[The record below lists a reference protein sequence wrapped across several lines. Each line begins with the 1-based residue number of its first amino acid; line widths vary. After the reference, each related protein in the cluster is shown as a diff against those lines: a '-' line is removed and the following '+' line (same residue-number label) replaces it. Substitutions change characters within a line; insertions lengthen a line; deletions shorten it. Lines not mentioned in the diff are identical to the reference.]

1 MSRPTTTLHRFAW
14 QAGSLAIGRGAAF
27 VSLLAAA
34 RALELDRYGRFVV
47 LLALLEAA
55 MVPWKPTVQ
64 QGAAARLGRDA
75 GQRGWAVS
83 TLRWWMIGAVVLA
96 PFAWW
101 FDGLAS
107 AGLLVVAS
115 AASAVMFMHVP
126 GLLLEGKQRR
136 IALGT
141 ISAQCTRLAVT
152 VALIATETL
161 TPRTALA
168 AVAIGSVVGA
178 LALWVRSERREG
190 RMGWLLPEVGTEG
203 LRWVEQHVPIL
214 VVALVLGLGEA
225 GGLDL
230 LFKLVQGVAEV
241 LGGIGIVML
250 PAFVRGSEKASAV
263 LARSLRLPTL
273 VAIALAIAGAFVL
286 GPFLEAATDN
296 DLALGLA
303 PALMGIVL
311 VLAPWMGLTRS
322 ALISLD
328 ASRWLP
334 PGQVATSLTTA
345 AASLLAVGGVVW
357 AALAVG
363 LAHVVGA
370 AVFWIG
376 LRSCGE
382 LPSLGGVISP
392 AGLRTDVHWLRSAI
406 RREGPG
412 TESPGR

>member
-1 MSRPTTTLHRFAW
+1 MSRRTTTLHRFAW

-83 TLRWWMIGAVVLA
+83 TIRWWMIGAIVLA

-107 AGLLVVAS
+107 AGLLLVAS

-141 ISAQCTRLAVT
+141 MSAQCTRLAVT
-152 VALIATETL
+152 VALIATDSL

-168 AVAIGSVVGA
+168 AVAAGSVVGA
-178 LALWVRSERREG
+178 LALWVRSDRREG
-190 RMGWLLPEVGTEG
+190 RMGWLLPEVGTES

-230 LFKLVQGVAEV
+230 LFKLMQGVAEV
-241 LGGIGIVML
+241 LAGIGIVML

-273 VAIALAIAGAFVL
+273 VAVALAVAGAFVL

-303 PALMGIVL
+303 PALMGVVL
-311 VLAPWMGLTRS
+311 VLAPWMGLTKS

-328 ASRWLP
+328 ASRWLLP
-334 PGQVATSLTTA
+334 SQVATSLTTA
-345 AASLLAVGGVVW
+345 AASFLAVGGVVW
-357 AALAVG
+357 AALAVA
-363 LAHVVGA
+363 LAHLVGG
-370 AVFWIG
+370 AVRWAG

-382 LPSLGGVISP
+382 LPSLGEVVSP
-392 AGLRTDVHWLRSAI
+392 AGWRGDVAWLRMAI
-406 RREGPG
+406 RRD
-412 TESPGR
+412 R